1 MLSFSLNSPFLISH
15 SDFSNVYTKE
25 DEFIVKCKKNLVNGQ
40 VNNEL
45 MYFVLYNTCNMIE
58 YLSARKQ
65 HILITRHK

>member
-1 MLSFSLNSPFLISH
+1 MVNNVTDINKH
-15 SDFSNVYTKE
+15 SMVGA
-25 DEFIVKCKKNLVNGQ
+25 VKCKKNLVNGQ